1 MKEQILLKQFEY
13 AVPASSL
20 TIAGINKNH
29 AKGRHQPLL
38 KVYIDFE
45 SGQLKLEGDGQFI
58 KASKIHNEAKGPG
71 RWLERV
77 KIRMDIYPACA
88 INLNDTES
96 EGLVFPLEGK
106 INDGHSSSSC
116 TGLLVVDK
124 IIGGQ
129 WTISIYLY
137 DARFDD
143 CEIKFKFPLYQTF
156 INEKTN

>member
-1 MKEQILLKQFEY
+1 
-13 AVPASSL
+13 
-20 TIAGINKNH
+20 
-29 AKGRHQPLL
+29 
-38 KVYIDFE
+38 
-45 SGQLKLEGDGQFI
+45 
-58 KASKIHNEAKGPG
+58 
-71 RWLERV
+71 
-77 KIRMDIYPACA
+77 MDIYPACA

-96 EGLVFPLEGK
+96 EGLVFPLEGR
-106 INDGHSSSSC
+106 INDGHFSSSC
-116 TGLLVVDK
+116 TGLLVVDR